1 MRQACVV
8 TIAIAI
14 TLCVAGVALGQPQPD
29 PAPVPPPSEPAPP
42 APAPSST
49 PSQPTI
55 PETSPP
61 ARERKLS
68 PERIARRE
76 ETAKLTYSAP
86 VHLSRAEA
94 GVTLTPSE
102 SVVHTS
108 FVAPAAA
115 IPRVTTRDGFSAAAG
130 AALILLLGSGLLALA
145 FALIPARALGA
156 VSGLLVERRADI
168 GLALALT
175 LALGAA
181 AFVVLVGT

>member
-1 MRQACVV
+1 VRQACVV
-8 TIAIAI
+8 PIAIAI
-14 TLCVAGVALGQPQPD
+14 TLCVAGVAMGQPQPD
-29 PAPVPPPSEPAPP
+29 PAPVPPPSEPP

-61 ARERKLS
+61 ARERKRS
-68 PERIARRE
+68 PEWIARRE
-76 ETAKLTYSAP
+76 ETAKIIYSAP

-94 GVTLTPSE
+94 GVKLTPSE
-102 SVVHTS
+102 PVVRTS
-108 FVAPAAA
+108 AVAPAA
-115 IPRVTTRDGFSAAAG
+115 IPRVTTADGFSAAAG
-130 AALILLLGSGLLALA
+130 AALILLVGSGLLALA
-145 FALIPARALGA
+145 FALMPARALGA